1 MDGRNFDEEK
11 HELLQAM
18 RELNADVIIL
28 LDALDKALQ
37 KYKECSTLE
46 DLEKIV
52 EELNNDL
59 DTMKHIEVYD

>member
-1 MDGRNFDEEK
+1 MNEKSFNEEK
-11 HELLQAM
+11 HEFLQAM

-37 KYKECSTLE
+37 KYKECSTPE

-59 DTMKHIEVYD
+59 NTMKHIEVYD

>member
-1 MDGRNFDEEK
+1 MNEKSFNEEK

-37 KYKECSTLE
+37 KYKECSTPE
-46 DLEKIV
+46 DLGKIV

-59 DTMKHIEVYD
+59 NSMKHIEVYD